1 MIRYHALI
9 RPSLSLSPYSY
20 RAFAASP
27 NKVVIPSDRRR
38 RRVVRWPLPRS
49 SAPRQRF
56 ADRTARRTPALLLSS
71 RLPPLPP
78 LILQIPFSL
87 SPSSPFLRRRFPLH
101 LFPRATIGRRPGR
114 DRKDAPCPF
123 FLPSFLFQAGT
134 VPVSPFSLFSPLH
147 FYIIFVNA
155 RECSSSGEPTVVDF
169 SWSSRCPTSFP
180 QIPSGDGFV
189 RAMASVRLKNTRF
202 RSVRSGRWIGDPV
215 NELGQR

>member
-1 MIRYHALI
+1 MIGYHALI

-78 LILQIPFSL
+78 LISQIPFFSFPFVPFPPTSL
-87 SPSSPFLRRRFPLH
+87 PSPFIPASYDWTTAWTRSKGRALPIFSPLLLISSRDSTRFPL
-101 LFPRATIGRRPGR
+101 F
-114 DRKDAPCPF
+114 PF
-123 FLPSFLFQAGT
+123 F
-134 VPVSPFSLFSPLH
+134 PLH
-147 FYIIFVNA
+147 FYII
-155 RECSSSGEPTVVDF
+155 
-169 SWSSRCPTSFP
+169 
-180 QIPSGDGFV
+180 
-189 RAMASVRLKNTRF
+189 L
-202 RSVRSGRWIGDPV
+202 
-215 NELGQR
+215 